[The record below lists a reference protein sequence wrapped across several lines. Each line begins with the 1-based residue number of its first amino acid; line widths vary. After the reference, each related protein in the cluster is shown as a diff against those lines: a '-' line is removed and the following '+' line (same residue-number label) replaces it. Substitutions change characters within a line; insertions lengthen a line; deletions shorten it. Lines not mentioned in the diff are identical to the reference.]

1 MIVNKSKTCAK
12 CGKEVSMTFGY
23 RYCDQC
29 GVIFYTCCD
38 SYSYCPSCGRQVEQF
53 KGNGT
58 VVF

>member
-29 GVIFYTCCD
+29 GVIFLYLL
-38 SYSYCPSCGRQVEQF
+38 
-53 KGNGT
+53 
-58 VVF
+58 